1 MKPSFHHRLINGP
14 SGDPVLL
21 VSPWREKR
29 KLLFDIGDISCMSAG
44 DKTGTTD
51 VFVSH
56 LHIDHFIGFDA
67 LLRAILRRD
76 VPLSVYGPSPI
87 IRAVEHRIAGFSW
100 NLIREYPVSIDVF
113 EYTGK
118 RLLHASFS
126 AQSGMRKVMRGSSR
140 CNGVLLDTPHF
151 QVRTVRLDHGI
162 PCLAYL
168 VEEKLRINIDKA
180 GLSRMGLPV
189 GPWLADL
196 KKHLREPGGLSRR
209 MTVSGKRYSVKQL
222 AQVARTGEG
231 MKIGYATDLAPT
243 SRNLR
248 KLVDLV
254 RGADVLYCEAAFLE
268 EDRKQAVSR
277 NHLTALDCGIV
288 ARKAGVANIVPI
300 HFSPRY
306 KGREDELAAQVHE
319 GFMRANADSF
329 FSKKNVPFMKKSL

>member
-29 KLLFDIGDISCMSAG
+29 KLLFDIGDISAMSAG

-67 LLRAILRRD
+67 LLRAILRRAI
-76 VPLSVYGPSPI
+76 PLSVYGPSPI
-87 IRAVEHRIAGFSW
+87 IRAVEHRIAGFTW

-113 EYTGK
+113 EYTGR

-126 AQSGMRKVMRGSSR
+126 AKSGMRKVMRRSSG
-140 CNGVLLDTPHF
+140 CNGVLLETPHF

-162 PCLAYL
+162 PCLAFL
-168 VEEKLRINIDKA
+168 VEEKLRITIDKA
-180 GLSRMGLPV
+180 CLSRMGLPV
-189 GPWLADL
+189 GPWLAEL
-196 KKHLREPGGLSRR
+196 KKRLREPGGLTRS
-209 MTVSGKRYSVKQL
+209 MTIRGKRYSVKEL
-222 AQVARTGEG
+222 ASVARTGDG

-243 SRNLR
+243 GRNIR
-248 KLVDLV
+248 KLVELV

-277 NHLTALDCGIV
+277 NHLTALDCGIL
-288 ARKAGVANIVPI
+288 AREAGVSNIVPI

-306 KGREDELAAQVHE
+306 KGREDELRAEVRK
-319 GFMRANADSF
+319 GFMSVNADSF
-329 FSKKNVPFMKKSL
+329 FTKKSVPLVKKLP